1 MTISADGLSRTAVGV
16 RQPIAGYPDKETRP
30 VGRSATSRQGHTEPL
45 SMRFVCYTSK
55 KRFSKVAAQL
65 TISSEDL
72 LNVLKTGSGR
82 WHVEELAD
90 RLSPKFDGPRDQLL
104 RKINQLA
111 TNHSEFTRGD
121 THYLVYLPVFRT
133 GASMIQPFPMGPFS
147 AENEEIPL
155 VLWLPELI
163 ALLWPERIHRRS
175 LVTWHLEEGP
185 SLKVRLK
192 ELDPF
197 EDEMSPTLRSWLTA
211 VSRHASAITVTCV
224 DGAKAEFQVRP
235 SDAATPRADSSDA
248 AIRSAANK
256 IMGKSRYPMELED
269 VARELMAR
277 GLYHSSLPPR
287 PLLDILLHP
296 VPVVQQS
303 PGGVGFKRLSQR
315 PTAKVLALLEA
326 KNPEWAVDNLTYWE
340 NTGGMIRSV
349 NPAGSVP
356 SVAPSLPAGVY
367 RIEVKFVDADVSRVI
382 AIASTDTFTDLHRA
396 LLSAIDWEDGDPWV
410 FSLSRNQRIPEIG
423 IAPGG
428 ELEASSTSLASVG
441 FKVGQTF
448 AYSYDHP
455 FWGEFVLTVLAFAPG
470 QKIAAPIVVESHG
483 QAPTQFPGDEDEE
496 YGESIEEGETSTNL
510 ADD

>member
-1 MTISADGLSRTAVGV
+1 M
-16 RQPIAGYPDKETRP
+16 
-30 VGRSATSRQGHTEPL
+30 
-45 SMRFVCYTSK
+45 
-55 KRFSKVAAQL
+55 AAQL

-90 RLSPKFDGPRDQLL
+90 QLLPKFDGPRDQLL
-104 RKINQLA
+104 RKIHQLA
-111 TNHSEFTRGD
+111 TNNREFTRGD

-133 GASMIQPFPMGPFS
+133 GARMIQPFPMGPFS
-147 AENEEIPL
+147 AENEEVPL

-163 ALLWPERIHRRS
+163 ALLWPERIRRRS
-175 LVTWHLEEGP
+175 AVTWHLEEGP

-197 EDEMSPTLRSWLTA
+197 EDEMSPNLRAWLTA
-211 VSRHASAITVTCV
+211 ASRHASAITVTCV

-235 SDAATPRADSSDA
+235 SDAATPRADSSDE

-277 GLYHSSLPPR
+277 GLYHSSVPPR
-287 PLLDILLHP
+287 PLLDILLQP
-296 VPVVQQS
+296 VPVVQES
-303 PGGVGFKRLSQR
+303 HSGVGFKRLSKR

-349 NPAGSVP
+349 KQAGSVP
-356 SVAPSLPAGVY
+356 SVAPSLPLGVY

-382 AIASTDTFTDLHRA
+382 AIASTDTFADLHRA

-410 FSLSRNQRIPEIG
+410 FSLSRNQRIAEIG

-455 FWGEFVLTVLAFAPG
+455 FWGEFLLTVLAFAPG

-483 QAPTQFPGDEDEE
+483 KAPTQFPGDEDEDE